1 VGEAE
6 IPLYSHIVL
15 TTALPAPIVFS
26 HSLSAKTMMDET
38 DQLFDAVAVYF
49 HVLSEP
55 MRLKIMR
62 SICQEEKS
70 VNQIVEE
77 VEGGQANVSRH
88 LKLMFQHG
96 VVAKRKEGTQ
106 VLYKVSD
113 PTMVDICRSVCS
125 MIAGRIDDSQPMRN
139 QLLKLIP
146 QQGKKVA

>member
-1 VGEAE
+1 
-6 IPLYSHIVL
+6 
-15 TTALPAPIVFS
+15 LPFAYQFENNV
-26 HSLSAKTMMDET
+26 DET

-96 VVAKRKEGTQ
+96 VVAKRKDGTQ
-106 VLYKVSD
+106 VLYRVSD
-113 PTMVDICRSVCS
+113 PTMVDICRTVCT

-146 QQGKKVA
+146 NHGKKVA